1 MLAMYIIAH
10 FFPIFKKISRS
21 SDDEKHKGGQEE
33 GEVEV
38 DEVVEVD
45 EER

>member
-1 MLAMYIIAH
+1 MHIIAH
-10 FFPIFKKISRS
+10 FFPIFFKNLQKS
-21 SDDEKHKGGQEE
+21 DEKHKGGQEE